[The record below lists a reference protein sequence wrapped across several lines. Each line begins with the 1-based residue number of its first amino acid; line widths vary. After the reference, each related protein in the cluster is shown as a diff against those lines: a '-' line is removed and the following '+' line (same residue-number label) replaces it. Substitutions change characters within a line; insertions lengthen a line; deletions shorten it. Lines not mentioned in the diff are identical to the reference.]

1 MMDCDTLGVEPEY
14 ALVKEK
20 KLVGGGTIRSVN
32 GTIEIA
38 LRRLGY
44 AERVDSIIAELV
56 ETGRLDGE
64 IAGMHVP
71 VFNCAAV
78 DAADRSISVE
88 GHLKMM
94 AAVQPFLSGAISKT
108 VNIPEESTV
117 EDVERTFRRAW
128 ELGLKSVTVYRD
140 NSKGVQPLAPVKPGN
155 GRGRLAEVEPGAV
168 TSTRE
173 KLPDEC
179 PGVRKKF
186 EIGGEVDGYV
196 HAGLYPDG
204 RVGEVFIR
212 LAKEGSALSGFAD
225 ALATAVSIGLQY
237 GVPLDIF
244 VEKFS
249 HWRFEPLGY
258 SSDPRIGFANSIV
271 DFAFRWLGLRFPG
284 GRDAPPAGEGDNEV
298 RRRVRNTAEY
308 AALAPTPDAPFC
320 AICSTQLRRNGSC
333 FVCPTCGATTG
344 CS

>member
-20 KLVGGGTIRSVN
+20 KLVGGGSIRTTN
-32 GTIEIA
+32 GSIRET
-38 LRRLGY
+38 LGRLGY
-44 AERVDSIIAELV
+44 DESIPSLLADLEKHGAFPPEISK
-56 ETGRLDGE
+56 LD
-64 IAGMHVP
+64 
-71 VFNCAAV
+71 VFDCAAV
-78 DAADRSISVE
+78 DGNGRSISVE
-88 GHLKMM
+88 GHLRMM

-108 VNIPEESTV
+108 VNIKEESTV
-117 EDVERTFRRAW
+117 EDVERTFHRAW
-128 ELGLKSVTVYRD
+128 KLGLKSVTIYRD

-155 GRGRLAEVEPGAV
+155 GEGRLAAVAPGAV

-196 HAGLYPDG
+196 HAGLYPSG

-237 GVPLDIF
+237 GVPLDVF

-271 DFAFRWLGLRFPG
+271 DFAFRWLGIRFPG
-284 GRDAPPAGEGDNEV
+284 GCDRPPERERGEDLE
-298 RRRVRNTAEY
+298 RLSRVTAEY
-308 AALAPTPDAPFC
+308 AALAPAPDAPFC
-320 AICSTQLRRNGSC
+320 AICSSQLRRNGSC